1 MLNEILIDLQGRFGS
16 KVLLEP
22 ADLVEVIGI
31 STGQQANL
39 RSQGK
44 FPIPT
49 TKVGNKVKVS
59 IYALA
64 QWLVALATQ
73 SATTELATIPNLN
86 RAEKKA
92 IKGHLKGQWWAF
104 RQEEICSIIKSSIM
118 ETTPHA
124 RSNRSISLVI

>member
-1 MLNEILIDLQGRFGS
+1 MLNEILIVLQGRFGE

-39 RSQGK
+39 RSQGR

-73 SATTELATIPNLN
+73 SATAELAKIPNLN

-92 IKGHLKGQWWAF
+92 KKGHLQGQWFAF
-104 RQEEICSIIKSSIM
+104 RQDKIYSIINRSIM
-118 ETTPHA
+118 ETTPQA
-124 RSNRSISLVI
+124 KNNRSTTPVL